1 MHRKWELQ
9 MRKTHCS
16 KRREK
21 LASSWICKIY
31 KKSYGKSKIPKI
43 RLTSFVHGPIYKSPY
58 FCRLEDQIDTSER
71 LFDTYPILIYP
82 CRIYDHGPS
91 NRDNR

>member
-1 MHRKWELQ
+1 
-9 MRKTHCS
+9 MR
-16 KRREK
+16 
-21 LASSWICKIY
+21 
-31 KKSYGKSKIPKI
+31 
-43 RLTSFVHGPIYKSPY
+43 IYKSPY

-91 NRDNR
+91 NRDTRCLNLRDLHGHFKTDKTPKL

>member
-1 MHRKWELQ
+1 
-9 MRKTHCS
+9 MR
-16 KRREK
+16 
-21 LASSWICKIY
+21 
-31 KKSYGKSKIPKI
+31 
-43 RLTSFVHGPIYKSPY
+43 IYKSPY

>member
-1 MHRKWELQ
+1 
-9 MRKTHCS
+9 MR
-16 KRREK
+16 
-21 LASSWICKIY
+21 
-31 KKSYGKSKIPKI
+31 
-43 RLTSFVHGPIYKSPY
+43 IYKSPY

-91 NRDNR
+91 NRDNRCLILRDLHGHFKTDRLQKFKAD